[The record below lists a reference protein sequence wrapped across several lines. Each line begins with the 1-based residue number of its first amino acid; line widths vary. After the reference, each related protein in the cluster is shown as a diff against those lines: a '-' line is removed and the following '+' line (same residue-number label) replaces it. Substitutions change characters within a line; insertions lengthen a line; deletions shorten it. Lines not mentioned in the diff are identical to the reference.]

1 MILTVTPNPALDK
14 VYWVEHL
21 NTEIETPMTRSTQ
34 AMGRA
39 GGKGINIS
47 TFLARIGLET
57 VAMGFI
63 AGHTGRVIENR
74 VRDVGITT
82 SFVWAE
88 GETRTNVAVIQ
99 KGRED
104 RPIVISET
112 GPHVPEMA
120 LRHFLQSYT
129 RLVQRARWV
138 VFGGSLPPGV
148 PTNFYR
154 ELVKIAHKHNVKT
167 VVNAAGD
174 ALSEALKEKPFLVK
188 PDTRERREICG
199 EPVESD
205 EQIVPVSRRLVSSLG
220 VGAVVV
226 SHRVTSDMLI
236 TPQEVWDFEAHDVKL
251 VNLVGAEDALLGGMV
266 YQLDKGH
273 SLLDAVEFGMA
284 AATASAEIAEQVC
297 GDRECIEKARGKIRR
312 VRLA

>member
-14 VYWVEHL
+14 VYWVDKL
-21 NTEIETPMTRSTQ
+21 NAELETPMTRSTHS
-34 AMGRA
+34 MGWA

-47 TFLARIGLET
+47 TFLARMGLET

-74 VRDVGITT
+74 VREVGITT

-88 GETRTNVAVIQ
+88 GETRTNVAIIQ
-99 KGRED
+99 KNRED
-104 RPIVISET
+104 RPLVISES
-112 GPHVPEMA
+112 GPTISEMA

-129 RLVQRARWV
+129 RLVRRARWV

-148 PTNFYR
+148 PVHFYR
-154 ELVKIAHKHNVKT
+154 ELLKIAHTHKVKT
-167 VVNAAGD
+167 VLNASGE

-205 EQIVPVSRRLVSSLG
+205 EQLIPVSRRMVSTLG

-236 TPQEVWDFEAHDVKL
+236 TKQEIWDFDAQDVQL
-251 VNLVGAEDALLGGMV
+251 VNLVGAEDALLAGMV
-266 YQLDKGH
+266 FQLQKGH
-273 SLLDAVEFGMA
+273 SLVEAVEFGMA
-284 AATASAEIAEQVC
+284 AATASAESPEQVC
-297 GDRECIEKARGKIRR
+297 CDIDCVQKAREKIRR
-312 VRLA
+312 VKLA

>member
-1 MILTVTPNPALDK
+1 
-14 VYWVEHL
+14 
-21 NTEIETPMTRSTQ
+21 MTRATQ

-47 TFLARIGLET
+47 TFLARLGLET

-104 RPIVISET
+104 RPIVISEM

-138 VFGGSLPPGV
+138 IFGGSLPPGV

-167 VVNAAGD
+167 IVNAAG
-174 ALSEALKEKPFLVK
+174 EALLEALQEKPFLVK

-199 EPVESD
+199 EPVESE
-205 EQIVPVSRRLVSSLG
+205 EQIIPVSRRLVSSLG

-236 TPQEVWDFEAHDVKL
+236 TPREIWDFEAHDVKL

-266 YQLDKGH
+266 YQLDQGH
-273 SLLDAVEFGMA
+273 SLLDAAEFGMA

-297 GDRECIEKARGKIRR
+297 GDMERIEKARGKIRR
-312 VRLA
+312 VRLP

>member
-14 VYWVEHL
+14 VYWVDRL
-21 NTEIETPMTRSTQ
+21 NTEIETPMTRATRSL
-34 AMGRA
+34 GWA

-47 TFLARIGLET
+47 TFLAHMGLET

-74 VRDVGITT
+74 VREAGITT
-82 SFVWAE
+82 NFVWTE
-88 GETRTNVAVIQ
+88 GETRTNIAIIE
-99 KGRED
+99 KGREE
-104 RPIVISET
+104 RPIAISEL
-112 GPHVPEMA
+112 GPQVPEMA
-120 LRHFLQSYT
+120 LRQFLQSYT
-129 RLVQRARWV
+129 RLVRRARWV
-138 VFGGSLPPGV
+138 VLGGSLPPGV
-148 PTNFYR
+148 PSNFYR
-154 ELVKIAHKHNVKT
+154 ELLKIAHQHKIKT

-174 ALSEALKEKPFLVK
+174 ALAEALKEQPYLVK

-205 EQIVPVSRRLVSSLG
+205 EQIIPVSRRLVSAMG

-226 SHRVTSDMLI
+226 SHRVTSDILI
-236 TPQEVWDFEAHDVKL
+236 TPQEIWDFEAHGVQL
-251 VNLVGAEDALLGGMV
+251 VNLVGSEDALLAGMV
-266 YQLDKGH
+266 YQLEKGH

-284 AATASAEIAEQVC
+284 AGTASAESVEQVC
-297 GDRECIEKARGKIRR
+297 CDPELVRKAREKIRR